1 MHLPSFLRVSSGLLR
16 NTTVV
21 QKWIMSSALE
31 NFMINFWWKGP
42 EMAVQ
47 VYTYLCKSLLWVIF
61 NGQWKCKI
69 PWASTFQEKSEC
81 TILNYYIREILIVF
95 FLLGMVGVTWVFQN
109 LLAVMR
115 ETPIA
120 YLYGWLVLKLTQNTV
135 SKCFLWW
142 INPEILVAES
152 IYKCIDNVQTIIY
165 SLYTWKASNY
175 LKGVWDYRIKNPS

>member
-42 EMAVQ
+42 EMEVQ

-81 TILNYYIREILIVF
+81 TILNYYIREILIIF
-95 FLLGMVGVTWVFQN
+95 FI
-109 LLAVMR
+109 R
-115 ETPIA
+115 
-120 YLYGWLVLKLTQNTV
+120 YGWGDLSLSKFTCSYERNTHSLSV
-135 SKCFLWW
+135 WLASAK
-142 INPEILVAES
+142 INSEYS
-152 IYKCIDNVQTIIY
+152 I
-165 SLYTWKASNY
+165 
-175 LKGVWDYRIKNPS
+175 